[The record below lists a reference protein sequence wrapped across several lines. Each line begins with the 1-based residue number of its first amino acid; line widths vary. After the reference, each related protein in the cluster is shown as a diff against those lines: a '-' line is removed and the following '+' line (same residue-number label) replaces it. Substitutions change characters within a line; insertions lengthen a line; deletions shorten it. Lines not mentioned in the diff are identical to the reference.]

1 VPYDNRDAAPDSTRP
16 ALLEHLLAQWRF
28 IALACITALSLA
40 AVAAL
45 VLPNKYTAVSRVVI
59 DPPAGSDP
67 RSATVVSPI
76 YLESLRSYEFYAT
89 SDDLFLRAANKF
101 GLRRGSE
108 PIEKLK
114 DSVLKVDI
122 PRSTKV
128 LEISVRWKEP
138 KIAHALA
145 LYLAEE
151 TVRLSQSVGRAGE
164 ADLTSEFE
172 RQVAEARARLARA
185 DSAALVMAKKG
196 SMDRMKQQL
205 ETDEQ
210 LRGKLKQFYLAEGE
224 SSDPS
229 SRLLM
234 ERYRKQLDGLE
245 GEIGALAK
253 QLAEFA
259 AANTAVEAERGAAQ
273 AALKTADTQLAEA
286 RLAQGYRGER
296 LRMLDPGI
304 VPERPSSPNVPLMF
318 AVALLGALVLAA
330 GWVLLAATPA
340 ASPRSL
346 AYGTRNERG
355 DEEEREGGRPAAW
368 GTSPRER
375 LRK

>member
-1 VPYDNRDAAPDSTRP
+1 MPYENRDAVPESMRP

-28 IALACITALSLA
+28 IALACITALSIA

-76 YLESLRSYEFYAT
+76 YLESLRSYEFYAS
-89 SDDLFLRAANKF
+89 SDDLFLRAAKKF
-101 GLRRGSE
+101 GLRRGAE

-128 LEISVRWKEP
+128 LEISVRWSDP
-138 KIAHALA
+138 KISHALA

-151 TVRLSQSVGRAGE
+151 TVKLSQSVGRAGE

-185 DSAALVMAKKG
+185 DNAALEMARRG
-196 SMDRMKQQL
+196 SLDRLKQQL

-210 LRGKLKQFYLAEGE
+210 LRGKVKQFYLAEGE
-224 SSDPS
+224 ASDPS

-234 ERYRKQLDGLE
+234 ERYRKQLDDLE
-245 GEIGALAK
+245 REIGSSAK

-259 AANTAVEAERGAAQ
+259 AANTAVEAERGASQ
-273 AALKTADTQLAEA
+273 AALRTAETQLAEA

-304 VPERPSSPNVPLMF
+304 VPERPSSPNVPLIF
-318 AVALLGALVLAA
+318 AVAVLGALVLSA
-330 GWVLLAATPA
+330 GWVLLASAPA
-340 ASPRSL
+340 SSPQPLSHSVRRELS
-346 AYGTRNERG
+346 
-355 DEEEREGGRPAAW
+355 EEEEPEGGRPAAW
-368 GTSPRER
+368 GASPRER
-375 LRK
+375 MRK